1 MSTYVFDQAWEKER
15 ERLAN
20 LESWLD
26 PGTIRHLE
34 EIGVSEGWRCLEVG
48 AGEGSVTRWLCGRVG
63 PRGRVVATDLDTRFL
78 EAIDDPALEVR
89 RHDIMSD
96 ALEADAYD
104 LVHARCLLEHLP
116 ARAEAIKRMVAALK
130 PGGWLLVE
138 DLDVISHV
146 SVTPSE
152 VYERVSH
159 TAFGVMES
167 VGFDSTCGRRLFV
180 LLMEAGLEDGQAEG
194 RIVMGHRLNNP
205 GIEMFKLTLTH
216 LRDPMVATGRVTA
229 VEVDEALRL
238 LDDPTFI
245 AMPPAMIA
253 AWGRKP

>member
-1 MSTYVFDQAWEKER
+1 MSTYVFDAAWEKER

-26 PGTIRHLE
+26 PGTIRHLDT
-34 EIGVSEGWRCLEVG
+34 IGVSKGWRCLEVG
-48 AGEGSVTRWLCGRVG
+48 GGEGSIARWLCGRVG
-63 PRGRVVATDLDTRFL
+63 ADGGVVATDLDTRFL
-78 EAIDDPALEVR
+78 EAIEDPVLEVR
-89 RHDIMSD
+89 RHDIVSD
-96 ALEADAYD
+96 DLEEDAYD

-116 ARAEAIKRMVAALK
+116 ARVEVIKRMVAALK

-152 VYERVSH
+152 VYERVSE
-159 TAFGVMES
+159 TAFGVMEG
-167 VGFDSTCGRRLFV
+167 VGFDSTSGRRLF
-180 LLMEAGLEDGQAEG
+180 LLLTDAGLEDAQAEG
-194 RIVMGHRLNNP
+194 RIAMGHRLNNP
-205 GIEMFKLTLTH
+205 GIEMFKLTLGH

-229 VEVDEALRL
+229 AEVDEALRL
-238 LDDPTFI
+238 LDDPSFI